1 MTIIIAMTR
10 ENFKMLD
17 DFMVRATLA
26 GIGVA
31 LAAAPLGCFVVWR
44 RMAYFGEATAHAAL
58 LGVSLSLMFEF
69 SVFLGAIFVSL
80 LMASLVTLTQG
91 RSLFLDTLL
100 GVVGHMSLATGLVVV
115 SFISGVRIELM
126 AYLIGDILSVSK
138 SDLLLIWI
146 GLVIVLVLLF
156 WRWSALLLCTLNED
170 LATSSGLNPK
180 RESYALTIGLAIVVA
195 VGIKVVGVLL
205 IISMLIIPAASA
217 RSLVSTPEKM
227 ALFASVIGVLSA
239 VLGLNASYV
248 FDTPTGPTI
257 VCVASIIFI
266 ITLILTFM
274 VDHFSGIIKNKK
286 ES

>member
-1 MTIIIAMTR
+1 MTR

>member
-1 MTIIIAMTR
+1 
-10 ENFKMLD
+10 MLD
-17 DFMVRATLA
+17 DFMVRAALA

-44 RMAYFGEATAHAAL
+44 RMAYFGESTAHAAL

-80 LMASLVTLTQG
+80 LMASLVTLAQG

-100 GVVGHMSLATGLVVV
+100 GVAGHMSLATGLVVV

-138 SDLLLIWI
+138 TDLLLIWI

-170 LATSSGLNPK
+170 LAASTGLNPR

-227 ALFASVIGVLSA
+227 AVFASVIGMLSA
-239 VLGLNASYV
+239 ILGLNASYV
-248 FDTPTGPTI
+248 FDTPTGPSI
-257 VCVASIIFI
+257 VCVASLIFI
-266 ITLILTFM
+266 ITLVLSFFAEQ
-274 VDHFSGIIKNKK
+274 FSAVVKNKK

>member
-1 MTIIIAMTR
+1 MTR

-100 GVVGHMSLATGLVVV
+100 GVVGHMSLATGLVIV

-146 GLVIVLVLLF
+146 GLVTVLVLLF

>member
-1 MTIIIAMTR
+1 
-10 ENFKMLD
+10 MLD

-44 RMAYFGEATAHAAL
+44 RMAYFGESTAHAAL

-100 GVVGHMSLATGLVVV
+100 GVAGHMSLAAGLIIV

-126 AYLIGDILSVSK
+126 AYLIGDILAVSK
-138 SDLLLIWI
+138 TDILLIWI
-146 GLVIVLVLLF
+146 GLSVVLLLLI
-156 WRWSALLLCTLNED
+156 WRWSALLICTLNED
-170 LATSSGLNPK
+170 LAASSGLNPK
-180 RESYALTIGLAIVVA
+180 RESYVLSIGLAIVVA

-227 ALFASVIGVLSA
+227 ALFASVIGMLSA

-248 FDTPTGPTI
+248 FDTPTGPSI
-257 VCVASIIFI
+257 VCVASLIFV
-266 ITLILTFM
+266 ITLVLSFF
-274 VDHFSGIIKNKK
+274 VDQFSGIIKNK
-286 ES
+286 

>member
-1 MTIIIAMTR
+1 
-10 ENFKMLD
+10 MLD

-170 LATSSGLNPK
+170 LAASSGLNP
-180 RESYALTIGLAIVVA
+180 RTESYALTIGLAVVVA

-227 ALFASVIGVLSA
+227 AVFASLIGVLSA

-266 ITLILTFM
+266 ITLVLSFFAEQISA
-274 VDHFSGIIKNKK
+274 VIKNKK